1 MPDVTSVPRTP
12 VAFVGCGYV
21 ADYYALTLKN
31 HPELELI
38 GVYDKKPDRLNA
50 FSETFGAYAYPSLE
64 ELMSDDAVAI
74 IVNLTDP
81 QSHCEVT
88 KVALLHDKH
97 VYTEKPISIEFLKS
111 RELASLAASRG
122 LYLSSAPC
130 TVLSEAAQTVWKA
143 LRKDLIGTVRLVYA
157 EMDDGLIHQMKVDQ
171 WSNVSGASWPYHN
184 ELVTGCTF
192 EHAGYWLSWL
202 LAMFGPAV
210 EVSSFA
216 TNIVDEPIS
225 GVSASELAPDFSVA
239 CLRFAS
245 GVTARLTCSIVASRE
260 RELRVFGDRAE
271 MTVSDAWDF
280 GARVQYRKRPEADF
294 DGKGFMP
301 FPLLRQPAEKL
312 PDMPNNIDFC
322 RGISE
327 LAEAILEKRPC
338 RLSADFGVHI
348 DEICEMISSR
358 GNMGSALVPTT
369 TFEAMEPMDWAQ

>member
-1 MPDVTSVPRTP
+1 MPDVTSIPRTP

-50 FSETFGAYAYPSLE
+50 FPETFGAYAYPSLE

-88 KVALLHDKH
+88 KAALLHDKH

-157 EMDDGLIHQMKVDQ
+157 EMNDGLIHQMQVDQ

-216 TNIVDEPIS
+216 TNIVEEPIS

-271 MTVSDAWDF
+271 MTVSDA
-280 GARVQYRKRPEADF
+280 
-294 DGKGFMP
+294 
-301 FPLLRQPAEKL
+301 
-312 PDMPNNIDFC
+312 
-322 RGISE
+322 
-327 LAEAILEKRPC
+327 
-338 RLSADFGVHI
+338 
-348 DEICEMISSR
+348 
-358 GNMGSALVPTT
+358 
-369 TFEAMEPMDWAQ
+369 